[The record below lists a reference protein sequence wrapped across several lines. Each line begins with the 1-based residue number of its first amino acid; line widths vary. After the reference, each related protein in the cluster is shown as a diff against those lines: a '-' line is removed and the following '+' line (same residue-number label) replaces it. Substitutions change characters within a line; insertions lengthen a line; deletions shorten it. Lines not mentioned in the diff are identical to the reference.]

1 MSVPHGV
8 GAIWANML
16 WEMYWNLVAE
26 LGYDPDLYNGTGGN
40 NLAYQLVMDG
50 MKLQPCSPGFV
61 TGRNAILAADQANYD
76 GDLACSIWNAFA
88 ERGVGFGA
96 SQGASTILGDE
107 TESFV
112 LPAECVDLIYASSF
126 GFGTDRWS
134 SVAP

>member
-1 MSVPHGV
+1 
-8 GAIWANML
+8 
-16 WEMYWNLVAE
+16 
-26 LGYDPDLYNGTGGN
+26 
-40 NLAYQLVMDG
+40 

-76 GDLACSIWNAFA
+76 GDLACSIWRAFA

-134 SVAP
+134 TVAP